1 MIVRKVILYI
11 AMSLGGYITDQHGR
25 IDWLHGDNP
34 TDEKTESY
42 HHLLKHVDSVIM
54 SETAFRMIEEKIN
67 QYWIRQGLKIYVLSS
82 LTQLSSDHV
91 IVTSED
97 ICSLVQKIK
106 QGSGK
111 DIWICGGQQL
121 ITPLIQ
127 ANMIDE
133 YHISMIPTLIGKG
146 TRLFEDFDQ
155 ETRLSLIK
163 SYVYNGIVD
172 IEYQKKY

>member
-1 MIVRKVILYI
+1 MRKVILYI
-11 AMSLGGYITDQHGR
+11 AMSLDGYITDQHGR

-54 SETAFRMIEEKIN
+54 SETAFRMIEKKVN

-97 ICSLVQKIK
+97 ILFISSKNKTGIWKRYLDLWWSTIDYTFN
-106 QGSGK
+106 SG
-111 DIWICGGQQL
+111 
-121 ITPLIQ
+121 
-127 ANMIDE
+127 
-133 YHISMIPTLIGKG
+133 
-146 TRLFEDFDQ
+146 
-155 ETRLSLIK
+155 
-163 SYVYNGIVD
+163 
-172 IEYQKKY
+172 

>member
-54 SETAFRMIEEKIN
+54 SEKAFRMIGKKVN
-67 QYWIRQGLKIYVLSS
+67 QYWIHQGLKIYVLSS

-97 ICSLVQKIK
+97 ICSLVQKK
-106 QGSGK
+106 QDSGK

-146 TRLFEDFDQ
+146 KRLFEVFDQ
-155 ETRLSLIK
+155 EKRLSLIK
-163 SYVYNGIVD
+163 TYVYNGIVD

>member
-1 MIVRKVILYI
+1 
-11 AMSLGGYITDQHGR
+11 MS
-25 IDWLHGDNP
+25 
-34 TDEKTESY
+34 K
-42 HHLLKHVDSVIM
+42 K
-54 SETAFRMIEEKIN
+54 AFRMIEKKVN
-67 QYWIRQGLKIYVLSS
+67 QYWIHQGLKIYVLSS

-97 ICSLVQKIK
+97 IYSLVQKK
-106 QGSGK
+106 QDSGK

-163 SYVYNGIVD
+163 TYVYNGIVD

>member
-11 AMSLGGYITDQHGR
+11 AMSLDGYITDQHGR

-54 SETAFRMIEEKIN
+54 SETAFRMIEKKVN
-67 QYWIRQGLKIYVLSS
+67 QYWIHQGLKIYVLSS

-97 ICSLVQKIK
+97 ILFISSKNKTGIWKRYLDLWWSTIDYTFN
-106 QGSGK
+106 SG
-111 DIWICGGQQL
+111 
-121 ITPLIQ
+121 
-127 ANMIDE
+127 
-133 YHISMIPTLIGKG
+133 
-146 TRLFEDFDQ
+146 
-155 ETRLSLIK
+155 
-163 SYVYNGIVD
+163 
-172 IEYQKKY
+172 

>member
-1 MIVRKVILYI
+1 MRKVILYI

-54 SETAFRMIEEKIN
+54 SEKAFRMIGKKVN
-67 QYWIRQGLKIYVLSS
+67 QYWIHQGLKIYVLSS

-97 ICSLVQKIK
+97 ICSLVQKK
-106 QGSGK
+106 QDSGK

-146 TRLFEDFDQ
+146 KRLFEVFDQ
-155 ETRLSLIK
+155 EKRLSLIK
-163 SYVYNGIVD
+163 TYVYNGIVD

>member
-11 AMSLGGYITDQHGR
+11 TMSLDGYITDQHGR

-54 SETAFRMIEEKIN
+54 SEKAFRMIEKKVN
-67 QYWIRQGLKIYVLSS
+67 QYWIHQGLKIYVLSS

-97 ICSLVQKIK
+97 ILFISSKNKTGIWKRYLDLWWSTIDYTFN
-106 QGSGK
+106 SG
-111 DIWICGGQQL
+111 
-121 ITPLIQ
+121 
-127 ANMIDE
+127 
-133 YHISMIPTLIGKG
+133 
-146 TRLFEDFDQ
+146 
-155 ETRLSLIK
+155 
-163 SYVYNGIVD
+163 
-172 IEYQKKY
+172 

>member
-54 SETAFRMIEEKIN
+54 SEKAFRMIGKKVN
-67 QYWIRQGLKIYVLSS
+67 QYWIHQGLKIYVLSS

-97 ICSLVQKIK
+97 ICSLVQKK
-106 QGSGK
+106 QDSGK

-133 YHISMIPTLIGKG
+133 YHISMIPT
-146 TRLFEDFDQ
+146 
-155 ETRLSLIK
+155 
-163 SYVYNGIVD
+163 
-172 IEYQKKY
+172 

>member
-1 MIVRKVILYI
+1 MRKVILYI
-11 AMSLGGYITDQHGR
+11 AMSLDGYITDQHGR
-25 IDWLHGDNP
+25 IVWLHGDNP

-97 ICSLVQKIK
+97 ILFISSKNKTGIWKRYLDLWWSTIDYTFN
-106 QGSGK
+106 SG
-111 DIWICGGQQL
+111 
-121 ITPLIQ
+121 
-127 ANMIDE
+127 
-133 YHISMIPTLIGKG
+133 
-146 TRLFEDFDQ
+146 
-155 ETRLSLIK
+155 
-163 SYVYNGIVD
+163 
-172 IEYQKKY
+172 

>member
-1 MIVRKVILYI
+1 MRKVILYI

-54 SETAFRMIEEKIN
+54 SEKAFRMIEKKVN
-67 QYWIRQGLKIYVLSS
+67 QYWIHQGLKIYVLSS

-97 ICSLVQKIK
+97 ILFISSKNKTGIWKRYLDLWWSTIDYTFN
-106 QGSGK
+106 SG
-111 DIWICGGQQL
+111 
-121 ITPLIQ
+121 
-127 ANMIDE
+127 
-133 YHISMIPTLIGKG
+133 
-146 TRLFEDFDQ
+146 
-155 ETRLSLIK
+155 
-163 SYVYNGIVD
+163 
-172 IEYQKKY
+172 

>member
-1 MIVRKVILYI
+1 
-11 AMSLGGYITDQHGR
+11 
-25 IDWLHGDNP
+25 
-34 TDEKTESY
+34 
-42 HHLLKHVDSVIM
+42 M
-54 SETAFRMIEEKIN
+54 SETAFRMIEKKVN
-67 QYWIRQGLKIYVLSS
+67 QYWIHQGLKIYVLSS

-97 ICSLVQKIK
+97 ICSLVQKK
-106 QGSGK
+106 QDSGK

-146 TRLFEDFDQ
+146 KRLFEDFDQ
-155 ETRLSLIK
+155 EKRLSLIK
-163 SYVYNGIVD
+163 TYVYNGIVD

>member
-11 AMSLGGYITDQHGR
+11 AMSLDGYITDQHGR

-54 SETAFRMIEEKIN
+54 SEKAFRMIEKKVN
-67 QYWIRQGLKIYVLSS
+67 QYWIHQGLKIYVLSS

-97 ICSLVQKIK
+97 ILFISSKNKTGIWKRYLDLWWSTIDYTFN
-106 QGSGK
+106 SG
-111 DIWICGGQQL
+111 
-121 ITPLIQ
+121 
-127 ANMIDE
+127 
-133 YHISMIPTLIGKG
+133 
-146 TRLFEDFDQ
+146 
-155 ETRLSLIK
+155 
-163 SYVYNGIVD
+163 
-172 IEYQKKY
+172 